1 MEELSGDT
9 GADARLVVERVRA
22 LARNRTSSYPRV
34 WMPQGTFDELM
45 EEADRDPIHFH
56 PSLHH
61 LHHHWDRGGALANRA
76 SGRSLKGLL
85 RKVVGRI
92 LRASLDQYFTEE
104 QEFRIALAQSIDAIA
119 YRVDEIASA
128 DERALFTL
136 VRNDLL
142 DLARSIEGRF
152 EAIDGRDSP

>member
-1 MEELSGDT
+1 
-9 GADARLVVERVRA
+9 
-22 LARNRTSSYPRV
+22 
-34 WMPQGTFDELM
+34 M

-61 LHHHWDRGGALANRA
+61 LHHHWDRGAALRAATGGHSPKTLIRRFLARLVTGAL
-76 SGRSLKGLL
+76 S
-85 RKVVGRI
+85 
-92 LRASLDQYFTEE
+92 QYFAEE

-128 DERALFTL
+128 DERALLAL

-142 DLARSIEGRF
+142 DLARSVEGRLSYVP
-152 EAIDGRDSP
+152 EVD